1 MAVQSPL
8 TDPPGHGADLG
19 RRVGNSLALGLSI
32 AVALTAS
39 LLYFVLYSAAC
50 APLCAGFLSLG
61 SGSDSVSTL
70 GQVAVLF
77 VLPALACFGLFWVI
91 LKIQLAIMFRP
102 LARQRMEEAM
112 EQGLQI
118 AQRQTAAS
126 NEQYLQNMKLQGST
140 EDEIAAI
147 RQTMEV
153 VQRKVA
159 ADAERRM
166 AEYRKNPALLER
178 EIRGMVEHLQRGPA
192 TQP

>member
-1 MAVQSPL
+1 M
-8 TDPPGHGADLG
+8 
-19 RRVGNSLALGLSI
+19 SLS
-32 AVALTAS
+32 
-39 LLYFVLYSAAC
+39 
-50 APLCAGFLSLG
+50 
-61 SGSDSVSTL
+61 SGSASVDTL
-70 GQVAVLF
+70 GQAALLF

-91 LKIQLAIMFRP
+91 LKVQLAIMFRP
-102 LARQRMEEAM
+102 LARRRMEEAM
-112 EQGLQI
+112 EQGLKI

-126 NEQYLQNMKLQGST
+126 NEEYLENMKQQGST

-153 VQRKVA
+153 VQRKIA

-178 EIRGMVEHLQRGPA
+178 EIRGMVYHLNRGPA

>member
-8 TDPPGHGADLG
+8 TDPPSYGADLG
-19 RRVGNSLALGLSI
+19 RRVGNSLALGLFI

-39 LLYFVLYSAAC
+39 LLFFVLYSAAC
-50 APLCAGFLSLG
+50 APLRAGFLSLS
-61 SGSDSVSTL
+61 SGSESVDTL
-70 GQVAVLF
+70 GKAALLF

-166 AEYRKNPALLER
+166 AEYRKDPALLER
-178 EIRGMVEHLQRGPA
+178 EIRGMVDHLHHGPA